1 MQAEESKLLRLYAR
15 TNGEYRK
22 PELKLAWLEREFSRI
37 VAALTEEQQDIVWE
51 FVLCSDALDREL
63 LESMWEFV
71 DFDAIL
77 RVYMPDRGQTLE
89 GSSLRN
95 TNSG

>member
-37 VAALTEEQQDIVWE
+37 VDALTEEQQDIVWE

-63 LESMWEFV
+63 LESIWEFV
-71 DFDAIL
+71 DGEGPLSHL
-77 RVYMPDRGQTLE
+77 R
-89 GSSLRN
+89 
-95 TNSG
+95 